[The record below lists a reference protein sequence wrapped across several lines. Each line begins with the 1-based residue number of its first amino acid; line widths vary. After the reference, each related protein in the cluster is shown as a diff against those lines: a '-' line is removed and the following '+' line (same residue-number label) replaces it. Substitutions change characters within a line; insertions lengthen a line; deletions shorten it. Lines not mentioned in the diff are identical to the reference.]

1 MKKNF
6 ISLFA
11 LCAFCAATL
20 VACGSDDDDFGV
32 EADEYGKTAK
42 DLEKYGVTQIFSNP
56 NPVAVTPVMR
66 SVVKSTG
73 DTDDWMA
80 RLGTTYL
87 KTRLTED
94 AQHGAKSNLHSTNPI
109 PGVAKGVE
117 FGNYFEPGVKRTGGY
132 TY

>member
-42 DLEKYGVTQIFSNP
+42 DLESMECTAKKDGMIVYLSEDNKRMVCHGSTTLSGKPATRRP
-56 NPVAVTPVMR
+56 NTPARSRIRLRPMR
-66 SVVKSTG
+66 NCRP
-73 DTDDWMA
+73 A
-80 RLGTTYL
+80 I
-87 KTRLTED
+87 RLTR
-94 AQHGAKSNLHSTNPI
+94 
-109 PGVAKGVE
+109 
-117 FGNYFEPGVKRTGGY
+117 RTY
-132 TY
+132 TT

>member
-42 DLEKYGVTQIFSNP
+42 DLESMECTAKKDGMIVYLSEDNKRMVDGFERAGEQVSLIDSNYEQ
-56 NPVAVTPVMR
+56 VIEKVL
-66 SVVKSTG
+66 
-73 DTDDWMA
+73 D
-80 RLGTTYL
+80 
-87 KTRLTED
+87 
-94 AQHGAKSNLHSTNPI
+94 
-109 PGVAKGVE
+109 
-117 FGNYFEPGVKRTGGY
+117 
-132 TY
+132 